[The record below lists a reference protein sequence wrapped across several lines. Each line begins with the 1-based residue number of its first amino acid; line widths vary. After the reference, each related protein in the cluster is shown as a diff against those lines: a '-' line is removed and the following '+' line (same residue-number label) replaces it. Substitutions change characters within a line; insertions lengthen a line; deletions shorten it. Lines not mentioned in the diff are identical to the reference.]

1 MSTRAKNKNL
11 TKRILFLL
19 LNNAELRDDWIG
31 TIKSIH
37 DEELLKLGIPT
48 ELYYETFFTTGK
60 LSNIDTIKRIWALL
74 QEKNKGLRGVTWEER
89 QKQGGMIA
97 REMFFIDP
105 KQLKMFTDE

>member
-1 MSTRAKNKNL
+1 MANRKNKNL
-11 TKRILFLL
+11 TKRVLFYLI
-19 LNNAELRDDWIG
+19 NNAELRDDWIG

-37 DEELLKLGIPT
+37 DEELLKLGIPI
-48 ELYYETFFTTGK
+48 ESYYEAFFTAGK

-105 KQLKMFTDE
+105 KQLKMFPDE